1 MKRMLFNATQQEEL
15 RVALVEGQRLYD
27 LDIETK
33 HRESKK
39 SNIYK
44 GKITRVEP
52 SLEAA
57 FVNYGADRHGFLPL
71 KQISRSYFNQ
81 NVNLSNGK
89 VNIKDV
95 VSEGLEVIVQID
107 KEERGNKGAA
117 LTTFTSL
124 AGRYLVLMP
133 NNPRAGGVSRRIEG
147 DERNEAR
154 EAISGLTIPDNMGII
169 LRTAGLG
176 KSTEELQWDLDYL
189 LQLWASIDKAANE
202 KPAPFLIYQESNLVT
217 RAIRDYLRN
226 DINEILIDEPK
237 IFKEV
242 QDFMSHV
249 MPHNLSK
256 VKFYDDP
263 VPLFTRYQIETQ
275 IESAFQREVRLPSGG
290 VLVIDPTEAMIS
302 IDINSARATKGGDIE
317 ETALNTN
324 LEAADEIAR
333 QLRLRDIGGLIVID
347 FIDMMPTKNQRAVE
361 NQLRDSLKID
371 RARVQVGRISRFGLL
386 EMSRQRLRASL
397 GDSSQNVCPRCDGQG
412 SIRGVESLALSV
424 LRVVEEEAMKDKTA
438 RVIADLPVSV
448 ATFLLNEKR
457 DILFEIESRQSV
469 NITLIPNTNL
479 ETPHYEVRRLRTID
493 DEDDS
498 KTHSYKIETKPGYDP
513 ELPNKDKN
521 QTNTVTEQA
530 AVRGITP
537 QTPRPP
543 VKTKSNGLLKRLLNL
558 LFGDDSDK
566 KKTTK
571 NSNSNNRNQ
580 NNRNRN
586 YKQRNSRGRNQSQQG
601 QQRRNTNQSKRQ
613 DSRNTQNPNAKKND
627 NRQKQQQN
635 NKPVNK
641 NKNQANPSN
650 VDSAI
655 VSNVEQNTLENI
667 TENTANNSNQSNN
680 KQRTSNN
687 RQRRGGRRRNN
698 NRSQS
703 TNSESDNNNQNEQNE
718 TIGSNVTAVTTDSN
732 VQTNKNANQNSQ
744 SQDSEKR
751 TISDN
756 VNQEKTTSTV
766 HNIESNSRPVNND
779 GKPKLQ
785 QVETRSAIDT
795 AKIKTN
801 NVVTPI
807 KDNNDSNERIYDVKK
822 DVNKPENI
830 KPVTNI
836 QTDSK
841 PSTVPAN
848 KLQQVHTKVD
858 SDNVGVKDSPVQS
871 SPINKDSS
879 SSSQKS
885 SVTDD

>member
-15 RVALVEGQRLYD
+15 RVAMVEGQRLYD

-57 FVNYGADRHGFLPL
+57 FVNYGAERHGFLPL
-71 KQISRSYFNQ
+71 KQISRTYFDQ
-81 NVNLSNGK
+81 NVNLSSGK

-154 EAISGLTIPDNMGII
+154 EAISGLVIPDNMGII

-189 LQLWASIDKAANE
+189 LQLWASIDKAATE

-242 QDFMSHV
+242 QDFMSQV

-361 NQLRDSLKID
+361 NQLRESLKID

-412 SIRGVESLALSV
+412 TIRGIESLALSI
-424 LRVVEEEAMKDKTA
+424 LRVIEEEAMKDKTA
-438 RVIADLPVSV
+438 RVIADLPVPV

-457 DILFEIESRQSV
+457 DILFDIESRQSV

-479 ETPHYEVRRLRTID
+479 DTPHYEVKRLRTID
-493 DEDDS
+493 NETDT
-498 KTHSYKIETKPGYDP
+498 KTHSYKLDIKDVYDA
-513 ELPNKDKN
+513 EVPNKDKN
-521 QTNTVTEQA
+521 QIEPVSEQA
-530 AVRGITP
+530 AVGRITP
-537 QTPRPP
+537 QVPRPP
-543 VKTKSNGLLKRLLNL
+543 IKQSGIGLFKSVWIFF
-558 LFGDDSDK
+558 FGDGANK
-566 KKTTK
+566 KKTT
-571 NSNSNNRNQ
+571 NTNRNNLNRNQ
-580 NNRNRN
+580 SNRNRN
-586 YKQRNSRGRNQSQQG
+586 NKQRNNNNRSRNQG
-601 QQRRNTNQSKRQ
+601 QQRRNNNQNKRPEN
-613 DSRNTQNPNAKKND
+613 RNAQNNNPNARKND
-627 NRQKQQQN
+627 NRQKQPN
-635 NKPVNK
+635 NKN
-641 NKNQANPSN
+641 
-650 VDSAI
+650 
-655 VSNVEQNTLENI
+655 VSNSTNSQQEQSSTAQATSATPNDGNVTAKNTDNSTQNT
-667 TENTANNSNQSNN
+667 

-698 NRSQS
+698 NRQQSNNTESNNDQKSVTSTTESQS
-703 TNSESDNNNQNEQNE
+703 DSKQANANNNEKNTHNNKTDSGNSVSVDNNNSGE
-718 TIGSNVTAVTTDSN
+718 
-732 VQTNKNANQNSQ
+732 NKS
-744 SQDSEKR
+744 
-751 TISDN
+751 
-756 VNQEKTTSTV
+756 
-766 HNIESNSRPVNND
+766 
-779 GKPKLQ
+779 KLQ
-785 QVETRSAIDT
+785 QVETKATVDT
-795 AKIKTN
+795 TKNDKQ

-807 KDNNDSNERIYDVKK
+807 AEKK
-822 DVNKPENI
+822 SQDTIASEKPKQVI
-830 KPVTNI
+830 KESAPINTESSSSVTAT
-836 QTDSK
+836 Q
-841 PSTVPAN
+841 V
-848 KLQQVHTKVD
+848 KLQQVHTKPAVD
-858 SDNVGVKDSPVQS
+858 SNVAERSPS
-871 SPINKDSS
+871 TPRPSDAGNSP
-879 SSSQKS
+879 QKS
-885 SVTDD
+885 SITDE

>member
-15 RVALVEGQRLYD
+15 RVAMVEGQRLYD

-57 FVNYGADRHGFLPL
+57 FVNYGAERHGFLPL
-71 KQISRSYFNQ
+71 KQISRTYFDQ
-81 NVNLSNGK
+81 SVNLSGGK

-189 LQLWASIDKAANE
+189 LQLWASIDKAAAE

-242 QDFMSHV
+242 QDFMSQV

-302 IDINSARATKGGDIE
+302 IDINSARATKGSDIE

-361 NQLRDSLKID
+361 NQLRESLKID

-397 GDSSQNVCPRCDGQG
+397 GDSSQGVCPRCDGQG
-412 SIRGVESLALSV
+412 TIRGVESLALSI
-424 LRVVEEEAMKDKTA
+424 LRVIEEEAMKDKTA
-438 RVIADLPVSV
+438 RVIADLPVPV

-457 DILFEIESRQSV
+457 DILFEIEGRQSV

-479 ETPHYEVRRLRTID
+479 DTPHYEVKRLRTID
-493 DEDDS
+493 NEADT
-498 KTHSYKIETKPGYDP
+498 KTHSYKLDVKDIYDA
-513 ELPNKDKN
+513 EIPNKEKKLSEP
-521 QTNTVTEQA
+521 VPEEA
-530 AVRGITP
+530 AVGRITP
-537 QTPRPP
+537 QVPRPP
-543 VKTKSNGLLKRLLNL
+543 VKQSGIGLFKSIWVF
-558 LFGDDSDK
+558 LFGDGSNK
-566 KKTTK
+566 KKPAT
-571 NSNSNNRNQ
+571 NNRNNSNRTQ

-586 YKQRNSRGRNQSQQG
+586 NKQRNTTNRGRSQG
-601 QQRRNTNQSKRQ
+601 QQRRNTNQNKRP
-613 DSRNTQNPNAKKND
+613 DNRNTQSNPNASKND
-627 NRQKQQQN
+627 NRQKPQQN
-635 NKPVNK
+635 KNTGNQQNQTTTSAQTAPTEGNVANK
-641 NKNQANPSN
+641 NTDTAAENNSP
-650 VDSAI
+650 
-655 VSNVEQNTLENI
+655 QNT
-667 TENTANNSNQSNN
+667 
-680 KQRTSNN
+680 KQRSSNN

-698 NRSQS
+698 NRQQAN
-703 TNSESDNNNQNEQNE
+703 NSEQSNTDQNASASNTDTSSSPDQVKAKNSDVNDKESKNRQTQTTAIQE
-718 TIGSNVTAVTTDSN
+718 TSSNKS
-732 VQTNKNANQNSQ
+732 
-744 SQDSEKR
+744 
-751 TISDN
+751 
-756 VNQEKTTSTV
+756 
-766 HNIESNSRPVNND
+766 
-779 GKPKLQ
+779 KPKLH
-785 QVETRSAIDT
+785 QVETKFESGTDQNNST
-795 AKIKTN
+795 AVSPSKENKTTQATVAEAPKSEAKKAP
-801 NVVTPI
+801 VVTKESAPAE
-807 KDNNDSNERIYDVKK
+807 S
-822 DVNKPENI
+822 
-830 KPVTNI
+830 TNP
-836 QTDSK
+836 T
-841 PSTVPAN
+841 
-848 KLQQVHTKVD
+848 KLQQVHTKPVET
-858 SDNVGVKDSPVQS
+858 SAAERPAKQGNSESSTSP
-871 SPINKDSS
+871 
-879 SSSQKS
+879 QKS
-885 SVTDD
+885 SITDE